1 MQDEDDLEL
10 VREAQMRAGGGGF
23 DDADARQ
30 RERERQEGLEAR
42 NAKVNRYACA
52 ALCMLRLYSASITV
66 SMHSTCVRTQLHQYC
81 SSTAA
86 AS

>member
-1 MQDEDDLEL
+1 
-10 VREAQMRAGGGGF
+10 MRAGNGGF

-42 NAKVNRYACA
+42 NAKVHCYACA
-52 ALCMLRLYSASITV
+52 ALCMLRSYRADTAV
-66 SMHSTCVRTQLHQYC
+66 SMHGTCMRTQLHQYC

-86 AS
+86 AATAAAVLAFCK